1 MRWSNDYN
9 AHHIIIICLPKFQ
22 HNGLFSSPLYIAMSH
37 NNRHV
42 STGKCGHTA
51 PSHIYS
57 PVVAAH
63 LKPDRACHV
72 AILRSKPDITG
83 RLHSS
88 QVILITATDNNWLHP
103 LPQRLLRVSCHHKS
117 LARTTNGA
125 SLTACAPFSPSADCG
140 FTCVQNVL
148 ENIRCVGAPWFG
160 WSPAVPRSD
169 FSCWLPFQRN

>member
-1 MRWSNDYN
+1 MGSSHHPSISLCPITTGMCPPGN
-9 AHHIIIICLPKFQ
+9 ADTQPPRISI
-22 HNGLFSSPLYIAMSH
+22 SSCCCRALK
-37 NNRHV
+37 
-42 STGKCGHTA
+42 TG
-51 PSHIYS
+51 SRS
-57 PVVAAH
+57 
-63 LKPDRACHV
+63 HV

-160 WSPAVPRSD
+160 WSPAVPRSG